1 MLCDSIR
8 QSALVT
14 ATSFGTIIGLALSS
28 LSLRVRWMRLEL
40 GELDDLAKLALSAN
54 DNLSDNSARSKL
66 IQQALRYLFDLSSL
80 AFASGRIF
88 LQMVTQPPP
97 GAKIAGLARAM
108 G

>member
-1 MLCDSIR
+1 
-8 QSALVT
+8 
-14 ATSFGTIIGLALSS
+14 
-28 LSLRVRWMRLEL
+28 MRLEL

-54 DNLSDNSARSKL
+54 NNLSDNSARSKL